1 MMSYEMEQEDFV
13 RIKDAEIA
21 SLREELAR
29 EFNRRNVAEKEAE
42 ILMEECLRLKRE
54 VRDLRK
60 QVQSWA
66 DEADADIQ
74 LAALRRAE
82 MEALEL

>member
-21 SLREELAR
+21 SLREDLAR

-42 ILMEECLRLKRE
+42 ILMEECLSLKRE

>member
-1 MMSYEMEQEDFV
+1 MSYEMEQEDFV

-42 ILMEECLRLKRE
+42 ILMEERLRLKRE

>member
-82 MEALEL
+82 LEALEL

>member
-1 MMSYEMEQEDFV
+1 MEQEDFV

-82 MEALEL
+82 LEALEL